1 MLRQALLVPSR
12 AVRSTT
18 RSIAQRPLS
27 RAQTFVAPIAA
38 RRIQPA
44 AARWYSDAP
53 KESQEAGKKAGDA
66 EAKSASGEQ
75 TAAEATEDPVV
86 AELKK
91 KLETKDKEAAEWKVG
106 GACSRTTFV
115 VAS

>member
-1 MLRQALLVPSR
+1 MLRQALSVPSR
-12 AVRSTT
+12 ALGSST

-27 RAQTFVAPIAA
+27 RAQTFIAPIAAA

-53 KESQEAGKKAGDA
+53 KESQEGEKKEGDA
-66 EAKSASGEQ
+66 DAKPASDSQ
-75 TAAEATEDPVV
+75 AAANEDPVV

-106 GACSRTTFV
+106 GA
-115 VAS
+115 

>member
-12 AVRSTT
+12 ALGSST

-27 RAQTFVAPIAA
+27 RAQTFIAPVAV

-44 AARWYSDAP
+44 VARWYSDAP
-53 KESQEAGKKAGDA
+53 KESQEGEKKEGDA
-66 EAKSASGEQ
+66 EAKPASESQ
-75 TAAEATEDPVV
+75 AAANEDPVV

-106 GACSRTTFV
+106 GAL
-115 VAS
+115 

>member
-12 AVRSTT
+12 ALGSST

-27 RAQTFVAPIAA
+27 RAQTFISPIAAA

-44 AARWYSDAP
+44 VARWYSDAP
-53 KESQEAGKKAGDA
+53 KESQEGEKKEGDA
-66 EAKSASGEQ
+66 DAKPTSDSQ
-75 TAAEATEDPVV
+75 AAVANEDPLV

-91 KLETKDKEAAEWKVG
+91 KLETKDKEAAEWKVR
-106 GACSRTTFV
+106 GA
-115 VAS
+115 